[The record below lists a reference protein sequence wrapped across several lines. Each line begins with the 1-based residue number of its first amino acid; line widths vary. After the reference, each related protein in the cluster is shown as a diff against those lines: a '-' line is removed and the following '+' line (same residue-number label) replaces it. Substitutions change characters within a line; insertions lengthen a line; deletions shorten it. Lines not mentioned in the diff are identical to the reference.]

1 MAFGKGFKLE
11 KGCGGEYVFAA
22 IVNDKKEKDE
32 KNFTPQEILKSLAG
46 YEPENTDLEKV
57 TYLSPSTIIQAAQA
71 EKMTVRLYNQS
82 FPQASDK
89 WSESE
94 RDRLTESR
102 VPFEN
107 KDLTAIFKD
116 TRNKYAMILLPS
128 CFWIAV
134 KRKKDDAQFDIYD
147 PREGQKKVASNDA
160 ELLKKLAPY
169 SPNENSLVIAV
180 E

>member
-46 YEPENTDLEKV
+46 YEPETTGLEKV
-57 TYLSPSTIIQAAQA
+57 TYLSPSTIIRAAQA
-71 EKMTVRLYNQS
+71 EKMTVKLYNQS
-82 FPQASDK
+82 FPEASDK

-94 RDRLTESR
+94 RDRLTESG
-102 VPFEN
+102 VPFEK
-107 KDLTAIFKD
+107 KDLAAIFKD
-116 TRNKYAMILLPS
+116 TRNKYALILLPS

-147 PREGQKKVASNDA
+147 PRKEEKQVWPNDA
-160 ELLKKLAPY
+160 ELLRSLTSYGA
-169 SPNENSLVIAV
+169 NENSLVIAV